1 MNKKLVLFLAI
12 FVFGLLGVAGSARA
26 VAPTVVS
33 ADYTG
38 LFQATIVYSEA
49 VTTTI
54 SDYSDFQHYSTFCGN
69 WANGIDSVSGNGTDT
84 ITLDF
89 PSSGYACADATGTID
104 IAGVT
109 NLALEPI
116 VPIDNQPI
124 ADKQNPSTF
133 LGCPSTNF
141 SPTTI
146 YAYFD
151 EGVDNFAIGDIGPV
165 TNGTA
170 DILFPIAP
178 SFYLVQ
184 ITPIIE
190 GPVTVDIAGGVADDT
205 SPADN
210 PNNVASQCSF
220 NYDITLPTLVSA
232 EVTGP
237 NTITVVYSEPVV
249 SYIEDY
255 INLGGDLAGRNIT
268 AIDTN
273 GPSTT
278 FNLTLDGSA
287 MGTDAA
293 GTMDIISGPWGVF
306 DTASNYLISMIRAT
320 VSDGQEPVLLSAQTQ
335 TTSTIVVIF
344 SEDLNGAT
352 ITNADFDVAGYPLDP
367 ANDAFEI
374 TPGVVLLTT
383 IVPFGGGETPD
394 IDYDDTASGGVEELP
409 SAGGKMAP
417 SENVTP
423 TDGILPTVTPLGDG
437 LTYFTIPAGGSDT
450 LTFSEPL
457 SATGKTNVETAI
469 LSASNQVVTFG
480 WDIADTVLTINGHP
494 TNLTT
499 FASDVVA
506 DVEDAN
512 GIMSPDS
519 QLIDSIG
526 DATPPVI
533 TLTGSSAVTIESG
546 ATYTDAGATALD
558 DVDGDITSSIVTINP
573 VNTNVSG
580 TYTIT
585 YNVSDAVG
593 NPATQATRSVT
604 VNSSGGVV
612 LIPSTPRPTPPA
624 LPTLFPTTAGLV
636 LGATTSTCSAGDLF
650 NGATGKPCAITGQV
664 LGASTFKFT
673 QTMKSGSSGNEVKE
687 LQKALNLD
695 PDTMVASTGVGS
707 SGKETTYFGAKTKTA
722 VIKFQNKYKSEVL
735 TPIGLTSGTGTVGA
749 MTRTKLN
756 AGH

>member
-26 VAPTVVS
+26 AVPTVVS

-38 LFQATIVYSEA
+38 PLQATIVYSEA
-49 VTTTI
+49 VITTI
-54 SDYSDFQHYSTFCGN
+54 SDYNDFQHYSTFCGN

-437 LTYFTIPAGGSDT
+437 LVYFTIPAGGSDT

-585 YNVSDAVG
+585 YNVSDTAV
-593 NPATQATRSVT
+593 NPANQVIRSVT
-604 VNSSGGVV
+604 VNAAPGGVV
-612 LIPSTPRPTPPA
+612 LILSTPPPV
-624 LPTLFPTTAGLV
+624 LPTLSPTINGLV

-650 NGATGKPCAITGQV
+650 NGATGKLCAATGRV

-687 LQKALNLD
+687 LQKTLNLD
-695 PDTMVASTGVGS
+695 PDTMVATSGVGS
-707 SGKETTYFGAKTKTA
+707 SGKETTYFGAKTKAA

-735 TPIGLTSGTGTVGA
+735 TPIGLTSGTGTVGT
-749 MTRTKLN
+749 MTRVKLN
-756 AGH
+756 AGQ